1 MRWNHKIVTLT
12 VLLAIGITMVGC
24 GASSSTAGSTAAST
38 ASTTSSEAQK
48 TEVHPMQGVLLSDP
62 LSDGTYHISFESDKV
77 WVGERKNTINN
88 AVVYDYDRYTAADI
102 EALSEGDTI
111 ITHLNGTEEITAL
124 TVESVERENNY
135 VTING
140 GIEEGGI
147 DLCKEDDHYRTLTWD
162 DYPAYY
168 EVGVVKQLVMADDI
182 ELSDGAADFEADPV
196 IVKGDRT
203 VCDAMSNE
211 EDAYGWN
218 AGNTTVTIQNGEIT
232 RADRIW
238 VPPRSFRRM
247 QTGRCAAL
255 TRRKRQGT
263 IYPLQFGWYHGVLSS
278 TAFVP

>member
-48 TEVHPMQGVLLSDP
+48 TEVQPMQGVLLSEP
-62 LSDGTYHISFESDKV
+62 LPDGTYHISFESDKV
-77 WVGERKNTINN
+77 WVGERKNTIND
-88 AVVYDYDRYTAADI
+88 AVVYDYDRYTAPEI

-111 ITHLNGTEEITAL
+111 ATHLNGTEEITAL

-162 DYPAYY
+162 DFPVYY
-168 EVGVVKQLVMADDI
+168 EVGVAKQLVMADDI

-196 IVKGDRT
+196 IVKGDRA

-211 EDAYGWN
+211 EDGYGWN
-218 AGNTTVTIQNGEIT
+218 AGNTTVTIQNGEMT
-232 RADRIW
+232 HVDRIW
-238 VPPRSFRRM
+238 VP
-247 QTGRCAAL
+247 
-255 TRRKRQGT
+255 
-263 IYPLQFGWYHGVLSS
+263 
-278 TAFVP
+278 

>member
-1 MRWNHKIVTLT
+1 MRWNHKIGTLT
-12 VLLAIGITMVGC
+12 VLLAIGMTMAGC

-38 ASTTSSEAQK
+38 TSAASSEVQK
-48 TEVHPMQGVLLSDP
+48 TEVQPMQGVLLSDP

-77 WVGERKNTINN
+77 QVGERRNTIND
-88 AVVYDYDRYTAADI
+88 AVVYDYDRYAAADI

-111 ITHLNGTEEITAL
+111 ATHLNGTEEITAL

-162 DYPAYY
+162 DFPAYY
-168 EVGVVKQLVMADDI
+168 EVGVAKQLVMADDI
-182 ELSDGAADFEADPV
+182 ELSDGAADFKAAPV
-196 IVKGDRT
+196 IVKGDQA

-218 AGNTTVTIQNGEIT
+218 VGNTTVTIQNGEIT

-238 VPPRSFRRM
+238 VP
-247 QTGRCAAL
+247 
-255 TRRKRQGT
+255 
-263 IYPLQFGWYHGVLSS
+263 
-278 TAFVP
+278 

>member
-1 MRWNHKIVTLT
+1 MKWNHKIGTFT
-12 VLLAIGITMVGC
+12 VLLALGITMAGC
-24 GASSSTAGSTAAST
+24 GTPGSTAGSAAAST
-38 ASTTSSEAQK
+38 TSTTSSEAQK

-162 DYPAYY
+162 DFPVYY
-168 EVGVVKQLVMADDI
+168 EVGVAKQLVMADDI

-196 IVKGDRT
+196 IVKGDRA

-211 EDAYGWN
+211 EDGYGWN
-218 AGNTTVTIQNGEIT
+218 AGNTTVTIQNGEMT
-232 RADRIW
+232 HADRIW
-238 VPPRSFRRM
+238 VP
-247 QTGRCAAL
+247 
-255 TRRKRQGT
+255 
-263 IYPLQFGWYHGVLSS
+263 
-278 TAFVP
+278 

>member
-48 TEVHPMQGVLLSDP
+48 TEVHPMQGVLLSAP

-162 DYPAYY
+162 DFPVYY
-168 EVGVVKQLVMADDI
+168 EVGVAKQLVMAEDI

-196 IVKGDRT
+196 IVKGDRA

-211 EDAYGWN
+211 EDGYGWN
-218 AGNTTVTIQNGEIT
+218 AGNTTVTIQNGEMT
-232 RADRIW
+232 HADRIW
-238 VPPRSFRRM
+238 VP
-247 QTGRCAAL
+247 
-255 TRRKRQGT
+255 
-263 IYPLQFGWYHGVLSS
+263 
-278 TAFVP
+278 

>member
-124 TVESVERENNY
+124 IVESVERENNY

-162 DYPAYY
+162 DFPAYY

-196 IVKGDRT
+196 IVKGDRA

-211 EDAYGWN
+211 EDGYGWN
-218 AGNTTVTIQNGEIT
+218 AGNTTVTIQNGEVT
-232 RADRIW
+232 HVDRIW
-238 VPPRSFRRM
+238 VP
-247 QTGRCAAL
+247 
-255 TRRKRQGT
+255 
-263 IYPLQFGWYHGVLSS
+263 
-278 TAFVP
+278 

>member
-196 IVKGDRT
+196 IVKGDRAD
-203 VCDAMSNE
+203 CDAMSNE
-211 EDAYGWN
+211 EDGYGWN
-218 AGNTTVTIQNGEIT
+218 AGNTTVTIQNGEVT
-232 RADRIW
+232 HADRIW
-238 VPPRSFRRM
+238 VP
-247 QTGRCAAL
+247 
-255 TRRKRQGT
+255 
-263 IYPLQFGWYHGVLSS
+263 
-278 TAFVP
+278 

>member
-124 TVESVERENNY
+124 IVESVERENNY

-162 DYPAYY
+162 DFPAYY

-196 IVKGDRT
+196 IVKGDRA

-218 AGNTTVTIQNGEIT
+218 AGNTTATIQNGEIT

-238 VPPRSFRRM
+238 VP
-247 QTGRCAAL
+247 
-255 TRRKRQGT
+255 
-263 IYPLQFGWYHGVLSS
+263 
-278 TAFVP
+278 

>member
-1 MRWNHKIVTLT
+1 MRWNHKIGTFT
-12 VLLAIGITMVGC
+12 VLLALGITMAGC

-38 ASTTSSEAQK
+38 PSTTSSEAQEAQK
-48 TEVHPMQGVLLSDP
+48 TEVQPMQGVLLSDP

-162 DYPAYY
+162 DFPAYY
-168 EVGVVKQLVMADDI
+168 EVGVAKQLVMADDI

-238 VPPRSFRRM
+238 LP
-247 QTGRCAAL
+247 
-255 TRRKRQGT
+255 
-263 IYPLQFGWYHGVLSS
+263 
-278 TAFVP
+278 

>member
-162 DYPAYY
+162 DFPVYY
-168 EVGVVKQLVMADDI
+168 EVGVAKQLVMADDI
-182 ELSDGAADFEADPV
+182 ELSDGAADFGADPV
-196 IVKGDRT
+196 MVKGDRA
-203 VCDAMSNE
+203 VCDAMSSE
-211 EDAYGWN
+211 EDVYGWN
-218 AGNTTVTIQNGEIT
+218 AGNTTVTIQNGEMT
-232 RADRIW
+232 HVDRIW
-238 VPPRSFRRM
+238 VP
-247 QTGRCAAL
+247 
-255 TRRKRQGT
+255 
-263 IYPLQFGWYHGVLSS
+263 
-278 TAFVP
+278 